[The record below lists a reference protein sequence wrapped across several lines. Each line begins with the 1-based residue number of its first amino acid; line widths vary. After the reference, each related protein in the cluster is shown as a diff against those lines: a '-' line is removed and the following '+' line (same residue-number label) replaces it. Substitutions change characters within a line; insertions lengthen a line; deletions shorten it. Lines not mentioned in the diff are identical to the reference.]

1 MKDWIEILLR
11 SIALFLITFFSIRI
25 MGKKQPTRMT
35 AFHFINYVVIAI
47 LVALISVNIIDNL
60 VFGLIALGV
69 WILFFIALDYLSLK
83 SKWMHDW
90 INGKETILIKDGKV
104 MEENLIK
111 ERLTG
116 EELLSGLRSKNAF
129 NLADVEFAI
138 MESTGEI
145 NVLLK
150 SDKKPITSYDLGK
163 EVSPKVAPQ
172 TVILDGTILNESLS
186 NIGLNQNWLNTQLE
200 SIGVSLENVFIGQV
214 DASGDLY
221 IDLFDDAIQIPQPK
235 VKEMLYANLEKTQ
248 ADLITFALE
257 TENLEAKSMYSTN
270 ADKLQNIIERLEP
283 HLLR

>member
-11 SIALFLITFFSIRI
+11 SIALFLLTFFSIRI

-35 AFHFINYVVIAI
+35 PFQFINYVVIAI
-47 LVALISVNIIDNL
+47 LAALISVNIINNL

-69 WILFFIALDYLSLK
+69 WILFFIALEYLSLK
-83 SKWMHDW
+83 SKWLHDW

-116 EELLSGLRSKNAF
+116 EELLRGLRSKNAF

-150 SDKKPITSYDLGK
+150 SDKNPITPYDLGR
-163 EVSPKVAPQ
+163 EVSPKTAPQ

-186 NIGLNQNWLNTQLE
+186 NIGLNQNWLNTQLD
-200 SIGVSLENVFIGQV
+200 SMGVSLENVFIGQV

-235 VKEMLYANLEKTQ
+235 VKEMLYANLQKTQ
-248 ADLITFALE
+248 ADLLTFALE

-270 ADKLQNIIERLEP
+270 ADKLQNIIGKLEP